1 MAMDRRRRGG
11 GYLPLRDAIDQLF
24 EGSFTTPQLLGAQGG
39 FPPVDL
45 YVTDDDV
52 VLEMAVPGATSDDIN
67 ISVTGDT
74 VSVSGEV
81 RSPQQQR
88 GHAYLDEIWRG
99 RFQRSFTLPIQ
110 VDADKAEA
118 TFENGLLELRL
129 PKSEATRPRKIQV
142 GSRQQTIQ
150 GESSQSG
157 RPDSKALSQ
166 NNGIHFTAREHG

>member
-1 MAMDRRRRGG
+1 MAMDRWRRAG

-24 EGSFTTPQLLGAQGG
+24 EGSFTTPQLLGSQGG

-52 VLEMAVPGATSDDIN
+52 VLEMAVPGAAPDDIN

-81 RSPQQQR
+81 RNPQQQR

-118 TFENGLLELRL
+118 SFENGLLELRL
-129 PKSEATRPRKIQV
+129 PKSEATRPRRVQV

-150 GESSQSG
+150 GETGQSSQSESVPVNTQSG
-157 RPDSKALSQ
+157 S
-166 NNGIHFTAREHG
+166 